1 MESVLSMGLSSY
13 SVWQSLHAECH
24 ACMTACTMRAQVDA
38 LEAALSDGAA
48 ALLGFC
54 HNDLQAR
61 RSSSNSTH
69 PAGYARP
76 VLTAW

>member
-1 MESVLSMGLSSY
+1 
-13 SVWQSLHAECH
+13 
-24 ACMTACTMRAQVDA
+24 MRAQVDA

-61 RSSSNSTH
+61 RSSPNSTH
-69 PAGYARP
+69 PAGHARP
-76 VLTAW
+76 GLTAWEKCKRI

>member
-1 MESVLSMGLSSY
+1 M
-13 SVWQSLHAECH
+13 QRI
-24 ACMTACTMRAQVDA
+24 TACLRACTLRAQVDA

-61 RSSSNSTH
+61 RHGSKSNHS
-69 PAGYARP
+69 AGHVRP
-76 VLTAW
+76 DLTALESCKRI